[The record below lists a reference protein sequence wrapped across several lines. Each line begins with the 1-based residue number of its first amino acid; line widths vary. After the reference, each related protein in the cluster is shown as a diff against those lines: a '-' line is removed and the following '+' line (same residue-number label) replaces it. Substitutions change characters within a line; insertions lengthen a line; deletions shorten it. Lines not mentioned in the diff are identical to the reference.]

1 MTNTLDGYKWQGC
14 EPYNFSTF
22 VHFKDSGSIP
32 FESNRQC
39 YKTKKD
45 LDFALEQKECT
56 ENNGAIC
63 EQHIEGNTCPLS
75 TLISLELKDVQS
87 KTKADCINTCESD
100 VTCYAI
106 VSYSNA
112 ECLLMK
118 ANEASEGSSS
128 EVKIAI
134 RQCIRGEVKDSTEVI
149 TPTEVTD
156 KIPHLNCGTGAGEC
170 TFSDIGH

>member
-1 MTNTLDGYKWQGC
+1 MMDIIFFLFHFFLQLLMMTLCVLSYFSNDFAWTGMTNTLDGYKWQGC

-63 EQHIEGNTCPLS
+63 EQHIEGTY
-75 TLISLELKDVQS
+75 
-87 KTKADCINTCESD
+87 IN
-100 VTCYAI
+100 CY
-106 VSYSNA
+106 V
-112 ECLLMK
+112 
-118 ANEASEGSSS
+118 
-128 EVKIAI
+128 
-134 RQCIRGEVKDSTEVI
+134 
-149 TPTEVTD
+149 
-156 KIPHLNCGTGAGEC
+156 
-170 TFSDIGH
+170 